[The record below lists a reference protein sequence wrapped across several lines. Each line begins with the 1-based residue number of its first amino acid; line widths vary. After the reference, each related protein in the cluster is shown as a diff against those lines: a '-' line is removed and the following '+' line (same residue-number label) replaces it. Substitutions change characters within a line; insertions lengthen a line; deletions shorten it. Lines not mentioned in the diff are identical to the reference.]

1 MKRILI
7 GLLGY
12 SFVSQQML
20 AQTDSIA
27 SRHELKNVTVKAT
40 NGIKS
45 KYRVDNAE
53 IIGQGQLIR
62 AACCNL
68 GESFT
73 ANPSVDVSYSD
84 AATGA

>member
-1 MKRILI
+1 MRILLI

-12 SFVSQQML
+12 TFVSQQVS

-45 KYRVDNAE
+45 TSTEAY
-53 IIGQGQLIR
+53 I
-62 AACCNL
+62 
-68 GESFT
+68 STT
-73 ANPSVDVSYSD
+73 AFQRQPFFILRT
-84 AATGA
+84 ARWIMTAMATASWICPTYV